1 MEEMLSMNRH
11 MGIEC
16 VPETL
21 ASWAPRRSGA
31 WVGLLPLLFAW
42 PTQAVEFSFADNQVS
57 GSLDSTLSYGAMW
70 RVQGRG
76 SDNISDI
83 NADDGNRNFDKG
95 LVSQVFKIT
104 SDLSAKYQ
112 NYGLFMRGTAYYDTQ
127 IMDHRND
134 YLSTTDGVE
143 RPSQSYPE
151 DDHFT
156 RDTRH
161 IAGRKAEVLD
171 AYLSGN
177 WDVAEHSVS
186 GRVGRQV
193 LNWGESTF
201 YRGGINTINPVDASR
216 FHLPGSELKEV
227 LVPVEALS
235 FNLGLT
241 DNLSMETFYQWKWK
255 ETRLD
260 PVGTYFADTDLFAD
274 GGQVAYTTET
284 DPLIKQL
291 LAGYPTVASLGL
303 LGNGPYGANS
313 YLNASTGTFKVA
325 NIGKDLDARDS
336 GQFGVAFRYVAEQL
350 NSTEFGFYFVNY
362 HAKEPQVAVDMRGYQ
377 GVDVDALNSLLGP
390 LGLGDAVPGLSTLDM
405 AGNAQARRDYVEDIR
420 MYGVSFN
427 TTLGD
432 ASVSGEIAY
441 RPNMPIS
448 IAATDD
454 ILGDL
459 LTQGVLGLTNL
470 YDASVPAGQACAPVA
485 GKQLCRGNL
494 FENYERAETYNVSLS
509 TIYNFGPHMSFD
521 SVMGVAEV
529 AGEFIRG
536 SSLEYTAWD
545 GSKRHFVGAQD
556 KAYVNGEGDDVQI
569 TRDSYGLTLL
579 LSGTWNDLFSVVKLS
594 PYVVYQDDFK
604 GNSDRTGNFI
614 EGRKAY
620 TLGADATYLN
630 SFQVGLQYTNYYGAG
645 DSNSMRDR
653 DNVSIT
659 GKYSF

>member
-1 MEEMLSMNRH
+1 MNRRTC
-11 MGIEC
+11 IERGWGN
-16 VPETL
+16 P
-21 ASWAPRRSGA
+21 SFWAPRRAGA
-31 WVGLLPLLFAW
+31 LMGLLPLLVAGSV
-42 PTQAVEFSFADNQVS
+42 QAVEFSFADNQVT

-76 SDNISDI
+76 TENIDDI
-83 NADDGNRNFDKG
+83 NTDDGNRNFDKG
-95 LVSQVFKIT
+95 LVSQVFKLT
-104 SDLSAKYQ
+104 SDLSAKYR

-127 IMDHRND
+127 IMDKRND

-143 RPSQSYPE
+143 RPSQSYP
-151 DDHFT
+151 DDDRFT
-156 RDTRH
+156 QDTRH
-161 IAGRKAEVLD
+161 IAGRKAELLD
-171 AYLSGN
+171 AYLSGD
-177 WDVAEHSVS
+177 WDVAEHPLT

-241 DNLSMETFYQWKWK
+241 DNLSMESYYQWKWK

-274 GGQVAYTTET
+274 GGDVAYTTE
-284 DPLIKQL
+284 DSPEFKQL
-291 LAGYPTVASLGL
+291 LAGYPLVAGLGL
-303 LGNGPYGANS
+303 LGNGPAGPNA
-313 YLNASTGTFKVA
+313 YLNPNTGTFKVA
-325 NIGKDLDARDS
+325 SIGKDLDARDS
-336 GQFGVAFRYVAEQL
+336 GEYGVAFRYIAEQL
-350 NSTEFGFYFVNY
+350 NSTEFGLYFVNY
-362 HAKEPQVAVDMRGYQ
+362 HAKEPQVAVDLRSYQ
-377 GVDVDALNSLLGP
+377 GADIAALNGVLGP
-390 LGLGDAVPGLSTLDM
+390 LGLGEAVPGLATLDL
-405 AGNAQARRDYVEDIR
+405 ASNAQARRDYVEDIR
-420 MYGVSFN
+420 MYGFSFN

-432 ASVSGEIAY
+432 ASVAGELAY

-448 IAATDD
+448 IAATNDL
-454 ILGDL
+454 LGDL

-470 YDASVPAGQACAPVA
+470 YDANTPADQACAAVS
-485 GKQLCRGNL
+485 GKQLCRGSL
-494 FENYERAETYNVSLS
+494 FQNYERAETYNASL
-509 TIYNFGPHMSFD
+509 TGIYNFGPHMTFD
-521 SVMGVAEV
+521 SVVGVAEL

-545 GSKRHFVGAQD
+545 GSKRRFVGAQD
-556 KAYVNGEGDDVQI
+556 KSYVGGSDDGDQI
-569 TRDSYGLTLL
+569 SRDSYGYTLL
-579 LSGTWNDLFSVVKLS
+579 LSGTWNDVFAGVKLS

-630 SFQVGLQYTNYYGAG
+630 TFQVGMQYTNYYGAG
-645 DSNSMRDR
+645 VNNSMRDR
-653 DNVSIT
+653 DNVSISA
-659 GKYSF
+659 KYSF

>member
-1 MEEMLSMNRH
+1 MNPRIHSRGARRNPALLTPRH
-11 MGIEC
+11 AGPILGM
-16 VPETL
+16 
-21 ASWAPRRSGA
+21 
-31 WVGLLPLLFAW
+31 LPLLLVAQA
-42 PTQAVEFSFADNQVS
+42 QAVEFGFADNQVK

-70 RVQGRG
+70 RVQGRD
-76 SDNISDI
+76 SSNVADI
-83 NADDGNRNFDKG
+83 NADDGNRSFDKG
-95 LVSQVFKIT
+95 LASQVFKIT
-104 SDLSAKYQ
+104 SDLSASYR
-112 NYGLFMRGTAYYDTQ
+112 NYGLFLRGTAYYDTQ
-127 IMDHRND
+127 IMDKRND
-134 YLSTTDGVE
+134 YLGTTDGVE
-143 RPSQSYPE
+143 RPSQAFPQ

-161 IAGRKAEVLD
+161 VSGRKAELLD
-171 AYLSGN
+171 VYLSGD
-177 WDVAEHSVS
+177 WDIAEHPLT

-241 DNLSMETFYQWKWK
+241 ENLSLESFYQWKWK

-260 PVGTYFADTDLFAD
+260 PVGTYFSDNDLFAD
-274 GGQVAYTTET
+274 GGKTAYTTVD
-284 DPLIKQL
+284 DPQFKEL
-291 LAGYPTVASLGL
+291 LAGYPSVAALGL
-303 LGNGPYGANS
+303 LGNGPHGAS
-313 YLNASTGTFKVA
+313 PYLNPNTGTFKVA
-325 NIGKDLDARDS
+325 NIGKDLEARDD
-336 GQFGVAFRYVAEQL
+336 GQFGVALRYIAEQL
-350 NSTEFGFYFVNY
+350 NSTEFGLYFVNY
-362 HAKEPQVAVDMRGYQ
+362 HAKDPQVAVDLRRYQ
-377 GVDVDALNSLLGP
+377 GVDVNALNALLGP
-390 LGLGDAVPGLSTLDM
+390 LGLGEAVPGLATLDL
-405 AGNAQARRDYVEDIR
+405 ANNVEARRDYVEDIR
-420 MYGVSFN
+420 MYGFSFN

-432 ASVSGEIAY
+432 ASVAGELAY

-454 ILGDL
+454 LLGDVFS
-459 LTQGVLGLTNL
+459 QGLNGTSL
-470 YDASVPAGQACAPVA
+470 YDASTPANQACAALA
-485 GKQLCRGNL
+485 GKQLCRGGL
-494 FENYERAETYNVSLS
+494 FENYERAETYNASL
-509 TIYNFGPHMSFD
+509 TGIYNFGPQLSFD
-521 SVMGVAEV
+521 SVIGVAEV

-545 GSKRHFVGAQD
+545 GSKRRFVGAQD
-556 KAYVNGEGDDVQI
+556 KAYANGEGNDVQI
-569 TRDSYGLTLL
+569 SRDSYGYTLML
-579 LSGTWNDLFSVVKLS
+579 QGSWDNVFAGVKLS

-630 SFQVGLQYTNYYGAG
+630 SFQVGLQYTNYFGAG
-645 DSNSMRDR
+645 DNNTLRDR